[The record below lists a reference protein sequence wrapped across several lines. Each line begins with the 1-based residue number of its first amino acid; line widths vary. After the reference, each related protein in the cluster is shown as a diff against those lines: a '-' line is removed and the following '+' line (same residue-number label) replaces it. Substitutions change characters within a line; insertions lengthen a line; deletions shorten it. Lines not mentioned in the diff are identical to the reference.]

1 MSTMAQ
7 KTGSVGCPLAISGFF
22 VSIISRYNPE
32 PRRRLS
38 RADLGTIDTRRQ
50 AFCVEPER
58 IITFGQKCLI
68 AMHLAAG
75 SSEDPA
81 RHCARGLHSEE
92 DSAGTGVIYGPMQD
106 LPDSPAG
113 ASGRKNGAAA
123 LSKGESSRLLIFIG
137 KEAYIIKRAL
147 QCAARRTARCPR

>member
-1 MSTMAQ
+1 MAQ

-38 RADLGTIDTRRQ
+38 RADLGTIDSRRQ

-92 DSAGTGVIYGPMQD
+92 DSAGTGVIYGPM
-106 LPDSPAG
+106 PRFTGFAG
-113 ASGRKNGAAA
+113 WRQRQEKWGGGFVKRG
-123 LSKGESSRLLIFIG
+123 
-137 KEAYIIKRAL
+137 IIKAIDFYWKRSVHY
-147 QCAARRTARCPR
+147 